1 MDSSTERRP
10 SILIYAE
17 CLASGAIL
25 TFKTL
30 SDGTTIG
37 LNIYESL
44 NGYSCSRIE
53 KENKHENRKENRE
66 LDYLRNT
73 YLELSVCGQIGVMRI
88 AGTSG

>member
-25 TFKTL
+25 TLRTL

-37 LNIYESL
+37 LNIYNSL
-44 NGYSCSRIE
+44 NSLGKKSCSR
-53 KENKHENRKENRE
+53 ENE
-66 LDYLRNT
+66 L
-73 YLELSVCGQIGVMRI
+73 EGK
-88 AGTSG
+88 